1 MGVVIKKLAKAV
13 FEKNANEYLEF
24 ELNKSNKIHIQN
36 KALRI
41 EMKPEEFTQFASHI
55 IMGANKLIEMKGLSP
70 EEEGGFPSD
79 E

>member
-24 ELNKSNKIHIQN
+24 ELNKSNKILIQN

-41 EMKPEEFTQFASHI
+41 EMKLHLDHFYLLKI
-55 IMGANKLIEMKGLSP
+55 N
-70 EEEGGFPSD
+70 
-79 E
+79 